1 MLVVV
6 SPAKRLSAAPAPL
19 PPGIAAGSPR
29 FPAQTAQL
37 VALARGL
44 SPDDLRRLMTL
55 SPQLAALNCDRYA
68 RFGAQQQA
76 PALHLFAGDTYAGME
91 AARMEPDSW
100 RRALSHLRI
109 LSGLYGLLAPNDLIE
124 PHRLEM
130 GTRLANPFGKDLYAF
145 WGSRIAEALAADA
158 RASGASVILNC
169 ASVEYFHA
177 VDLAALG
184 LRVIT
189 PRFLDGPEGEERVMS
204 LWAKRA
210 RGAMARFVLDHHL
223 TEPAALRDFGVG
235 GYRFCPHRSA
245 PDLPVFTRQP

>member
-6 SPAKRLSAAPAPL
+6 SPAKRLAAAPAPL
-19 PPGIAAGSPR
+19 PPGIEPGLPR

-37 VALARGL
+37 VALARAL
-44 SPDDLRRLMTL
+44 SPDDLRRLMPV

-68 RFGAQQQA
+68 RFGQQPRA
-76 PALHLFAGDTYAGME
+76 AALHLFAGDTYAGME
-91 AARMEPDSW
+91 AARMKPDNW
-100 RRALSHLRI
+100 RRALGHLRI

-130 GTRLANPFGKDLYAF
+130 GTRLANPLGRDLYAF
-145 WGSRIAEALAADA
+145 WGSQIAGALVADA
-158 RASGASVILNC
+158 ATVGAQVILNC

-177 VDLAALG
+177 VDRRALG
-184 LRVIT
+184 LPVIT

-223 TEPAALRDFGVG
+223 TDPEALRDFGVG
-235 GYRFCPHRSA
+235 GYRFCPHRSTQ
-245 PDLPVFTRQP
+245 DQPVFTRQS